1 MIPPEQLCGNIQHS
15 LADQIRR
22 LAINHNAPFPL
33 ATTGQILARV
43 LNGQDQHIDHL
54 LLQHNRAYPKGCNG
68 LWKSHLV
75 SLLNDVEPLLGS
87 ASDGR
92 YSIQRAAQEDLIG
105 VKMFDELRSQTLHV
119 RSLQAFQV
127 AFQHFTGG
135 ILAGLNFDNVFVAG
149 GSVNAALTDPDA
161 SNFGARLR
169 KSDVDIFLYDLTD
182 FEMVNK
188 VAHVQAVLRNNISDF
203 HKKYVTERSGGAV
216 TFIPNDE
223 SGRRVQ
229 IVLRA
234 HLNPAEILAHFDLDQ
249 ARVGYDG
256 DQVWLNMMAVRAWV
270 TGYSICT
277 GHISSS
283 FAGRIVKYASR
294 GWGLLVK
301 IPLTQVRQKHTV
313 EVQSMVDEKKETLK
327 RDFLRYPWDGVNN
340 FKMLY
345 VAVKRAVMTNWT
357 HTFADLNALAGLWS
371 VAHSTGHIRDL
382 MDELGCSHSTYSL
395 YHSPEDGGNV
405 DDWKDV
411 MANIRNEASATDILK
426 DIEEALKSVY
436 EHKDGQDVSF
446 NKNMAAAIEKAQVQ
460 LDCVRERAQKDL
472 DDLHR
477 RTTQEIADVQRQ
489 MEQETEEAKKA
500 RQEGRSE
507 AVGRV
512 MGLLQRLKD
521 GVVGDVRGLCDMLK
535 SSATETEVRA
545 KAAQSGWLRVQ
556 TQLFGSNAWAIAWPE
571 AARAAQQRVSVHP
584 SSVLPAYEAASVAT
598 AATPTGGVEESD

>member
-411 MANIRNEASATDILK
+411 MANIDGIRIPPKRPFPKYVWKTQGSEGAMAS
-426 DIEEALKSVY
+426 
-436 EHKDGQDVSF
+436 
-446 NKNMAAAIEKAQVQ
+446 
-460 LDCVRERAQKDL
+460 
-472 DDLHR
+472 
-477 RTTQEIADVQRQ
+477 
-489 MEQETEEAKKA
+489 
-500 RQEGRSE
+500 
-507 AVGRV
+507 
-512 MGLLQRLKD
+512 LQRRLVMI
-521 GVVGDVRGLCDMLK
+521 VVSVIR
-535 SSATETEVRA
+535 
-545 KAAQSGWLRVQ
+545 
-556 TQLFGSNAWAIAWPE
+556 NAW
-571 AARAAQQRVSVHP
+571 
-584 SSVLPAYEAASVAT
+584 
-598 AATPTGGVEESD
+598 